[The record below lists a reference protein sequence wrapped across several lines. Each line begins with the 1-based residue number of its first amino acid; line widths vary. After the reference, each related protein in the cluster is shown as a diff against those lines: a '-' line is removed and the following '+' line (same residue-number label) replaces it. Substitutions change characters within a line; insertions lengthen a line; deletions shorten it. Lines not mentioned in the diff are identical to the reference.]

1 MLLAVSQYNVQAPP
15 GGAAPPRPLSYFQ
28 KINIIKS
35 LSKDIEHLFLYFLQ
49 FIFH

>member
-1 MLLAVSQYNVQAPP
+1 MLLAVSQYNIQALVRF
-15 GGAAPPRPLSYFQ
+15 APALEYL
-28 KINIIKS
+28 IIEHS

>member
-1 MLLAVSQYNVQAPP
+1 MLLAVSQYNVQALVRF
-15 GGAAPPRPLSYFQ
+15 APALKYL
-28 KINIIKS
+28 IIEHS